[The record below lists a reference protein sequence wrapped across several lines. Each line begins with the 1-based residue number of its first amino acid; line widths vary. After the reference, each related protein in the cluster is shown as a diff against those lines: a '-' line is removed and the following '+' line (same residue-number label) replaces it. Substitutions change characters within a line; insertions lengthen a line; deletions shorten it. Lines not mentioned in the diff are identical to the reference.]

1 MVTVAELVF
10 WIVCDIIAMVGI
22 LWVAAAS
29 QRSECVSAETIRRI
43 ENGGRYM

>member
-1 MVTVAELVF
+1 MITVTELVF
-10 WIVCDIIAMVGI
+10 WIVCGIAAVVGI

-29 QRSECVSAETIRRI
+29 QQSECVSAETIRRI